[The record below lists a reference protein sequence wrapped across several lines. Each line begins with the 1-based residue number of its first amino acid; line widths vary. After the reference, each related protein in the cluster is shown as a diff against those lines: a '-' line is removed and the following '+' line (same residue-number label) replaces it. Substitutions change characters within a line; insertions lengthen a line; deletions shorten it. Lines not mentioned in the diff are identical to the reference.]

1 VAAAVRFSEVRVDG
15 EAVVWSEGRPAE
27 GGRTQLVRREGDGA
41 TADVLPPDRNAR
53 TAVHEYGGAAW
64 WVHEGVTWFVDW
76 ADQRLYRLEPGGE
89 PIALTP
95 RPAVDR
101 GDRFADGDVAP
112 DGRTIVCVRE
122 RHAAGGGLASARSEG
137 GARIDTARSEG
148 GARID
153 TARSEGGA
161 RIDTVRNEIVR
172 LDARVPGKP
181 EVLVTGSDFVAAPR
195 LSPDGGTLAW
205 LQWQHPDM
213 PWDATLLTV
222 RDLETEEETV
232 VAGGAGESVL
242 QPVWEPGP
250 VSQAGRP
257 TAEAS
262 ASEAGPPTAETSAL
276 WFLSDR
282 TGWWNLYRW
291 VPGTDIEHV
300 VRIDAEIGAPASTL
314 GGARYTVLADGRV
327 VFARWRGGF
336 DGLAVREPDGTVA
349 DLDLPFTA
357 VAAVRALGPHAV
369 VVVAGTPTQEFGVH
383 RVDLGAAGAVFAA
396 VTPLRPPRELGLDPA
411 LLSTPEAVSF
421 PSAAPDGAPR
431 TAHALFYPPANPAF
445 RGPDGEL
452 PPLLVVI
459 HGGPT
464 AAAVPVLSLELQY
477 WTSRG
482 FAVVDVNYA
491 GSSGYGRPYRELLN
505 GQWGVLD
512 VTDCL
517 AAARW
522 LARSGRVDGARLCIR
537 GGSAGG
543 FTTLLALARADT
555 LFAAGA
561 DYFGVADL
569 ESLAVETHK
578 FESRYLDRLIG
589 PYPQA
594 REVYVERSPLTHVD
608 QFSRPLIVLQG
619 SEDAIVP
626 PKQSEMIVEALRA
639 KRVPVAYLLFVGE
652 QHGFRRAENQ
662 RRALDAELS
671 FYAQVLGFELP
682 PEEGIEPVVI
692 ENL

>member
-1 VAAAVRFSEVRVDG
+1 VARYGSWPTPITSELVVAAAVRFAEVRVDG
-15 EAVVWSEGRPAE
+15 DAVVWSEGRPGE
-27 GGRTQLVRREGDGA
+27 GGRTQLVRRAADGA
-41 TADVLPPDRNAR
+41 TTELLPPDRNAR

-76 ADQRLYRLEPGGE
+76 ADQRLYRFEPGGD
-89 PIALTP
+89 PVALTP

-112 DGRTIVCVRE
+112 NGRTIVCVRE
-122 RHAAGGGLASARSEG
+122 RHAAGGGPS
-137 GARIDTARSEG
+137 D
-148 GARID
+148 
-153 TARSEGGA
+153 
-161 RIDTVRNEIVR
+161 VRNEIVR
-172 LDARVPGKP
+172 LDARAPGQQ
-181 EVLVTGSDFVAAPR
+181 EVLVTGPDFVAAPR

-242 QPVWEPGP
+242 QPVW
-250 VSQAGRP
+250 RP
-257 TAEAS
+257 DGS
-262 ASEAGPPTAETSAL
+262 L
-276 WFLSDR
+276 WFLSDS

-291 VPGTDIEHV
+291 VPGADIEPV
-300 VRIDAEIGAPASTL
+300 VRIDAEIGAPAWTL
-314 GGARYTVLADGRV
+314 GGARYAVLADGRV

-336 DGLAVREPDGTVA
+336 DGLAVREADGTVA

-357 VAAVRALGPHAV
+357 VAAVRAFGPRAV
-369 VVVAGTPTQEFGVH
+369 VVVAGTPTQESGVH
-383 RVDLGAAGAVFAA
+383 RVDLGAAGPA
-396 VTPLRPPRELGLDPA
+396 VTSLRPPRDLGLHPA

-421 PSAAPDGAPR
+421 PSTAPDGAPR

-445 RGPDGEL
+445 RGPDDEL

-464 AAAVPVLSLELQY
+464 DAAVPVLSLGLQY

-482 FAVVDVNYA
+482 FAVVDVNYG

-517 AAARW
+517 AAARR
-522 LARSGRVDGARLCIR
+522 LARAGRVDGERLCIR

-543 FTTLLALARADT
+543 FTTLIALAREDT
-555 LFAAGA
+555 PFAAGA
-561 DYFGVADL
+561 DHFGVAEL

-578 FESRYLDRLIG
+578 FESRYLDRLVG

-594 REVYVERSPLTHVD
+594 RDVYVERSPLTHAD
-608 QFSRPLIVLQG
+608 RFSRPLIVLQG

-626 PKQSEMIVEALRA
+626 PKQSEVIVDALRA
-639 KRVPVAYLLFVGE
+639 KRVPVAYLLFPGE
-652 QHGFRRAENQ
+652 QHGFRRAENV

-692 ENL
+692 ENPPTPVPP